1 MAKDLH
7 GGTQPVLIIQP
18 WEIDNWQP
26 FSFPTRK
33 NPQKLN
39 LKEICQHF
47 WNTLL
52 LAEKSA
58 KICECATF
66 RGKIC
71 METMSGGESGFK
83 CFWPNCRVAN
93 QDMSTQVN
101 LSKNIF
107 LVTWDYLKNLLR
119 SSAYFF
125 SYLWVDLMKNHF
137 HILQKKT
144 RVGSPGAF
152 LHRHIFVGSCRIFF
166 NNKIQEKRRIE
177 LTV

>member
-1 MAKDLH
+1 MHPDCPNVQQLLLK
-7 GGTQPVLIIQP
+7 QNIFSS
-18 WEIDNWQP
+18 NSP
-26 FSFPTRK
+26 FP
-33 NPQKLN
+33 PQGNSNQHFHQWSRCSWGCRVVQVK
-39 LKEICQHF
+39 ICQHF

-101 LSKNIF
+101 LFENIF
-107 LVTWDYLKNLLR
+107 FVTWDYLKNLLR
-119 SSAYFF
+119 SSAYFI

-137 HILQKKT
+137 HILQKK
-144 RVGSPGAF
+144 
-152 LHRHIFVGSCRIFF
+152 
-166 NNKIQEKRRIE
+166 K
-177 LTV
+177 